1 MLDAYSDIAPSAYPE
16 IHHLTAPLR
25 QAGRENLDADIVN
38 LWAGQAYQ
46 LTRDLPAAELV
57 EQLVAGTARVRR

>member
-1 MLDAYSDIAPSAYPE
+1 MLDVYSEIAPSAYPE
-16 IHHLTAPLR
+16 VHYLTAPLR
-25 QAGRENLDADIVN
+25 QAGRENGDADVVN

-57 EQLVAGTARVRR
+57 EQLAATLAPSP